1 MRKQRTLNNSIQA
14 SGVGLHSGKRVKVI
28 LEPAEINTG
37 IVFLREDRNKRI
49 EANPENVADTQ
60 LATTISKDGVYIRT
74 VEHLLA
80 ALFGLHIDNI
90 IVRINAEE
98 VPIMDGSAAPWIYLI
113 KTAGIVK
120 QNAYRSVIIIK
131 KPVRIKEKG
140 KFAAIIP
147 SSKFEINCSI
157 NFDNYF
163 IQKQKMC
170 ISLNENN
177 FVKEISKARTFGFL
191 KDIEYLQ
198 AHNLANG
205 GSLDNAIV
213 VDEYG
218 IVNEDPLRYK
228 DEFVRHKILDAM
240 GDISMLGADIRGK
253 YIAYKSGHDLNYKLV
268 KKVLEDKKA
277 YEIVGSPD
285 KEKTVLRA
293 MQMNLRQEAISI

>member
-1 MRKQRTLNNSIQA
+1 MRKQRTLKNSIQA
-14 SGVGLHSGKRVKVI
+14 SGVGLHSGKKVKIV
-28 LEPAEINTG
+28 LEPAEIGAG
-37 IVFLREDRNKRI
+37 IMFFREDRNKKI
-49 EANPENVADTQ
+49 KVNPENVTDTQ
-60 LATTISKDGVYIRT
+60 LATTISKDDVCVRT

-80 ALFGLHIDNI
+80 TLFGLHIDNV

-113 KTAGIVK
+113 KTAGIVE
-120 QNAYRSVIIIK
+120 QNAYRSAIIIK

-147 SSKFEINCSI
+147 SNKFEINYSI
-157 NFDNYF
+157 DFDNYF
-163 IQKQKMC
+163 IQKQRMC

-177 FVKEISKARTFGFL
+177 FAKEISKARTFGFL

-198 AHNLANG
+198 AHNLAKG

-228 DEFVRHKILDAM
+228 NEFVRHKILDAI

-253 YIAYKSGHDLNYKLV
+253 YIAYRSGHDLNYKLV

-277 YEIVGSPD
+277 YEIVGNPNR
-285 KEKTVLRA
+285 EKSVLRA
-293 MQMNLRQEAISI
+293 VQMNLRQEIMSL

>member
-14 SGVGLHSGKRVKVI
+14 SGVGLHSGKKVKVV

-37 IVFLREDRNKRI
+37 IVFFREDRNKRI
-49 EANPENVADTQ
+49 EANPENITDTQ
-60 LATTISKDGVYIRT
+60 LATTISKDGVCIRT

-80 ALFGLHIDNI
+80 TLFGLHIDNV

-98 VPIMDGSAAPWIYLI
+98 VPIMDGSAAPWIYLV

-120 QNAYRSVIIIK
+120 QNAYRSAIIIK

-147 SSKFEINCSI
+147 SNKFEINYSI

-163 IQKQKMC
+163 IQKQRMC

-177 FVKEISKARTFGFL
+177 FAKEISKARTFGFL

-228 DEFVRHKILDAM
+228 DEFVRHKILDAI

-268 KKVLEDKKA
+268 KKVLEDRKA
-277 YEIVGSPD
+277 YEIVGNPN
-285 KEKTVLRA
+285 KEKTVLRT
-293 MQMNLRQEAISI
+293 MQMNLRQEAIYI

>member
-277 YEIVGSPD
+277 YEIVGNPD